1 MNQVRRGMWVAGAP
15 VRMLLVLLIRVYRV
29 TLSGALG
36 GRCRF
41 HPSCSEYAE
50 LAVRSRGATR
60 GSALAVWRVLRCSP
74 LSSGG
79 FDYPP
84 GPAAYDGVIRQKAGA
99 RP

>member
-1 MNQVRRGMWVAGAP
+1 MNRVRHGMWVAGAP

-29 TLSGALG
+29 TLSGVLG

-50 LAVRSRGATR
+50 QAVRSRGAILGT
-60 GSALAVWRVLRCSP
+60 ALSVWRVLRCSP

-79 FDYPP
+79 LDYPP
-84 GPAAYDGVIRQKAGA
+84 GAAMYDTVIRKETGA
-99 RP
+99 RS